1 MSGVIR
7 SRCPNVLM
15 RKSAWGN
22 IYHFINYEKV
32 KVALI
37 VLTIFRLQNL
47 LQGYRIHMDLF
58 IYAIKSQGATL
69 MLVNM
74 QSLYG

>member
-1 MSGVIR
+1 MEEMMSYD
-7 SRCPNVLM
+7 S
-15 RKSAWGN
+15 KSAWGN

-37 VLTIFRLQNL
+37 VATIFRLQNI

-58 IYAIKSQGATL
+58 IYAIKSQGSYAHTK
-69 MLVNM
+69 
-74 QSLYG
+74 